1 MSAQTG
7 ISWTDRTWN
16 PVVGCTKVSQGCKH
30 CYAKTLHDMRH
41 KAFKAGKLQ
50 NIPQYAEP
58 FETVQLLPDRLADP
72 LGWRK
77 PSRVFVNS
85 MSDLF
90 HESIDIQYIA
100 SVFAAMYLAPRH
112 HFQILTKRP
121 GRMRAVLT
129 DPSFYDRVLHE
140 ANGFRDS
147 RPHLTMVGISD
158 PTRFPAG
165 HVWLGVSVENQ
176 EAADERIPLLIDTPA
191 AVRFLS
197 CEPLLGSVE
206 LDRWLKVCKHW
217 KSADSRAAAP
227 WHPPYPLHWY
237 EPQALVWADWRLPI
251 QWVIVGGESG
261 KGARPMH
268 PDWARSLRDQCAAAG
283 VAFHFKQWGEYREF
297 DVGPEPQ
304 VTFTGTVTADI
315 NAARALNPAWLDL
328 EGNQFADP
336 DNLPY
341 ETPCR
346 LLEHVGTARAGR
358 ELDGRVWDEFP
369 AVRP

>member
-1 MSAQTG
+1 VSAQTG

-50 NIPQYAEP
+50 NFPQYAEP
-58 FETVQLLPDRLADP
+58 FETVQLLPDRLAHP

-100 SVFAAMYLAPRH
+100 SVFAVMYLAPWH

-121 GRMRAVLT
+121 ERMLAVLT
-129 DPSFYDRVLHE
+129 DPSLYDRVLHE

-158 PTRFPAG
+158 PTRFSAS

-176 EAADERIPLLIDTPA
+176 EEANKRIPLLLGTPA

-197 CEPLLGSVE
+197 CEPLLSPVDLTRLRGPGNGTWRDALE
-206 LDRWLKVCKHW
+206 GR
-217 KSADSRAAAP
+217 
-227 WHPPYPLHWY
+227 LHTGPATLR
-237 EPQALVWADWRLPI
+237 EPGID
-251 QWVIVGGESG
+251 WVIVGGESG

-268 PDWARSLRDQCAAAG
+268 PEWARSLRDQCTAVG
-283 VAFHFKQWGEYREF
+283 VPFHFKQHGDWRSSGTSEHSGRLHVAHREIDGLHYYR
-297 DVGPEPQ
+297 
-304 VTFTGTVTADI
+304 
-315 NAARALNPAWLDL
+315 
-328 EGNQFADP
+328 
-336 DNLPY
+336 
-341 ETPCR
+341 
-346 LLEHVGTARAGR
+346 VGTKRAGR

-369 AVRP
+369 AVRA